1 MHSACLF
8 YFYRASIQH
17 SYAERD
23 IDIETRL
30 CVCLSVSPLGAGI
43 VQMTETLDVS
53 LGTVVFQ
60 TPKILVKFHWGHP
73 QHRVGYNWGISQKQH
88 KIRTVTR
95 SIRSKICDIS
105 TSKSTISTDLE

>member
-1 MHSACLF
+1 MTRPSK
-8 YFYRASIQH
+8 RDS
-17 SYAERD
+17 D

-30 CVCLSVSPLGAGI
+30 YVCLSVRPLGAGI

-73 QHRVGYNWGISQKQH
+73 QHRVGYNWDVQLQGPSEVRYAIYRPVSLPFPL
-88 KIRTVTR
+88 TLSDPSY
-95 SIRSKICDIS
+95 SILLI
-105 TSKSTISTDLE
+105 